1 MVDFGPLLGYNV
13 YMIKNTSPSS
23 STPTLPKGC
32 IYRVN
37 GYLNHKVKYHIVN
50 LRNELRASGFKT
62 YDEAV
67 AKAIEM
73 DKSYKAAKKAF
84 KYSCNQSV

>member
-1 MVDFGPLLGYNV
+1 
-13 YMIKNTSPSS
+13 MIKNTSPSSS

-50 LRNELRASGFKT
+50 RRNEVMAWGFKT
-62 YDEAV
+62 YADAV
-67 AKAIEM
+67 AKASFWI
-73 DKSYKAAKKAF
+73 SLLAFSAAV
-84 KYSCNQSV
+84 SP

>member
-1 MVDFGPLLGYNV
+1 
-13 YMIKNTSPSS
+13 MIKNTSPSS

-50 LRNELRASGFKT
+50 RRNEVMAWGFKT
-62 YDEAV
+62 YADAV

-73 DKSYKAAKKAF
+73 DTSYKAVKKAVR
-84 KYSCNQSV
+84 QSHHKQSQTTKGN